1 MGPVFKCSNS
11 TGESIKHKP
20 LKVTPLCLLIM
31 QCVALSSS
39 REKPQDDEWAAL
51 KRHQVPLLLNFS
63 QCKLSL
69 EEYKPVIDHC
79 TEVLDFEPGE
89 LLST

>member
-1 MGPVFKCSNS
+1 M
-11 TGESIKHKP
+11 
-20 LKVTPLCLLIM
+20 
-31 QCVALSSS
+31 SSYHAMRCPFFPS

-89 LLST
+89 FYYIHICISHMYQLRKLSL